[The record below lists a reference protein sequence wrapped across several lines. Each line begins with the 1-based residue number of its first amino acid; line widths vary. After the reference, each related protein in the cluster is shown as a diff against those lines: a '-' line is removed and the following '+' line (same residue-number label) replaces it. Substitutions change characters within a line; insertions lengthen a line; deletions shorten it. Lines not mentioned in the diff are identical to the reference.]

1 MHEFFKPDT
10 QVKNQNLLKER
21 GNKAEAAKNTAKMIE
36 GTVAKTHE
44 GLSLT
49 QETGETFAGVVQ
61 VSSKV
66 GKLIGEISSASK
78 EQAQGIEQ
86 INIAVVEM
94 DKVTQQNAAGAEE
107 LASSTAMF
115 KTSKDIAEEI
125 TKGSG

>member
-10 QVKNQNLLKER
+10 QVENQNLVKER

-36 GTVAKTHE
+36 GTIAKTHE

-61 VSSKV
+61 VSSKAEE
-66 GKLIGEISSASK
+66 LISEISSASK

-115 KTSKDIAEEI
+115 KTS
-125 TKGSG
+125 S